1 MKNDRLIQQNAQ
13 NIAVMNEKMKN
24 IEGDVSEIKQGIRDL
39 IQKIDDNY
47 LTKEE
52 FRPYKVS
59 FGIIGTAFVLYVVN
73 LFLRMIDIK
82 L

>member
-1 MKNDRLIQQNAQ
+1 MTNDRIVQQNAQ

-24 IEGDVSEIKQGIRDL
+24 IESDISEIKSGIKDL

-52 FRPYKVS
+52 FRPYKVA
-59 FGIIGTAFVLYVVN
+59 FGIIGTAFVLYIVN
-73 LFLRMIDIK
+73 LFLGLIK
-82 L
+82 INI